1 MLLKPAYRFIAWLI
15 LFHLL
20 ILSCYRVQVWLE
32 SIRPQDHA
40 ERMLYLPSGSLLKPM
55 ALGFDNLLADVLWI
69 RAVVYFGGHYMTDKR
84 YPWLYHILDLV
95 TTLDPRFE
103 MPYEFG
109 GIVLAMDEKAVDKS
123 IAILRKGIKQ
133 HPNYWRFPFY
143 LGFDY
148 FYLLGDMKTAA
159 GYMEQAAQLPGCP
172 PYVPRLAASMKYQT
186 AGPAIALRFLQ
197 EIYDHTQDPRI
208 KKEVSRKIE
217 ELQQGQLPE
226 AFRLTEDQ
234 QVSLLGCEDYR

>member
-1 MLLKPAYRFIAWLI
+1 MLLKPAYRLMVRLI
-15 LFHLL
+15 LLYLL
-20 ILSCYRVQVWLE
+20 ILSCYGVQARLE
-32 SIRPQDHA
+32 EVRPQDHT

-95 TTLDPRFE
+95 TTLDPKFE

-109 GIVLAMDEKAVDKS
+109 GIVLAMDEKAVSKS
-123 IAILRKGIKQ
+123 IAILRKGIQ
-133 HPNYWRFPFY
+133 HHPNYWRFPFY

-148 FYLLGDMKTAA
+148 FYLLGDFKTAA
-159 GYMEQAAQLPGCP
+159 GYMELAAQLPGCP
-172 PYVPRLAASMKYQT
+172 PYVPRLAASMKYKT
-186 AGPAIALRFLQ
+186 AGPAIALHFLK
-197 EIYDHTQDPRI
+197 EIQDHTEDTRI
-208 KKEVSRKIE
+208 KEEVSRKIK

-226 AFRLTEDQ
+226 AFRLTEDH
-234 QVSLLGCEDYR
+234 